1 MVESGDRD
9 GSDGWEPRTDFAR
22 SRWIFLR
29 TSSAL
34 LKSSKASAGL
44 LLYRRTVDGLELF
57 LAHPGGPFW
66 KERDVGAWTI
76 PKGVPEPDEDLLAA
90 ACREFQEETGLLPRG
105 PFLPLGA
112 VRQKAGK
119 LVHAWAWEGDA
130 DPAKVTSNTMRTEW
144 PRGSGRWLTFPEVD
158 RCAWFS
164 PAIAREKINPAQAEL
179 ITRLET
185 ALYPPAPGT

>member
-1 MVESGDRD
+1 LPE
-9 GSDGWEPRTDFAR
+9 
-22 SRWIFLR
+22 
-29 TSSAL
+29 
-34 LKSSKASAGL
+34 AG
-44 LLYRRTVDGLELF
+44 EN
-57 LAHPGGPFW
+57 
-66 KERDVGAWTI
+66 
-76 PKGVPEPDEDLLAA
+76 LLAA
-90 ACREFQEETGLLPRG
+90 ACREFEEETGVRPSG
-105 PFLPLGA
+105 PFIPLGV

-158 RCAWFS
+158 RCAWFT